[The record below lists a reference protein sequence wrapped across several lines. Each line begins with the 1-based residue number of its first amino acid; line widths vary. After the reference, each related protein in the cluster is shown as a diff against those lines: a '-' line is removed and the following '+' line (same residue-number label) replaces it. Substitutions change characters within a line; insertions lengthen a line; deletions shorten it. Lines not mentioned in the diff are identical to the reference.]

1 MKSSTIL
8 DQFSNQLI
16 SIAFVTL
23 ILGYYFINTL
33 AGESSLSFVFTVL
46 VRFLPIIVI
55 FTYLIIFYDR
65 IFFSPYLIIFF
76 IFFLIY
82 LLRIIY
88 SIAYDAGN
96 MPRDYVRI
104 IAFLLFSFLLPYLF
118 FSSTKGLR
126 FLILGSKYLL
136 FVSFICSFYVST

>member
-46 VRFLPIIVI
+46 VRFLPI
-55 FTYLIIFYDR
+55 
-65 IFFSPYLIIFF
+65 
-76 IFFLIY
+76 
-82 LLRIIY
+82 
-88 SIAYDAGN
+88 
-96 MPRDYVRI
+96 
-104 IAFLLFSFLLPYLF
+104 
-118 FSSTKGLR
+118 
-126 FLILGSKYLL
+126 
-136 FVSFICSFYVST
+136 